1 MCLSHTTTS
10 LRQADIGRGLAYMK
24 HRVTT
29 NQKHIIDLQKPKRR
43 EYKHNAKENHQTP
56 KGKRKRKE
64 QRRNTKS
71 TGKQGL
77 K

>member
-1 MCLSHTTTS
+1 
-10 LRQADIGRGLAYMK
+10 MK
-24 HRVTT
+24 T
-29 NQKHIIDLQKPKRR
+29 KIKEL
-43 EYKHNAKENHQTP
+43 KHNTKENHQTT
-56 KGKRKRKE
+56 KVKTKRKRKE